1 MGAKGALGG
10 GGLIALAAGA
20 PPTWTVNASNTDNKS
35 NNTSAKMSL
44 LRWRHIPASS
54 QATLLGCRPSRAHAP
69 ADHAPADRNDG
80 ARSSA
85 VGYCGVRSSRLQT
98 RDYAD
103 HMAWVR
109 LLAYSYLLTYSLT
122 YLLTYLLDSL
132 LNVNDYLLD
141 SLLDSLL
148 TDCVDDITSFK
159 SSDTSG
165 VRVISII
172 TTFHEIAWFF
182 KKLFFKKKCNFH
194 RIIDWKMIYFSIF
207 CFSTDLFFDLF
218 SYFFHWFREN

>member
-20 PPTWTVNASNTDNKS
+20 PPTWTVNASNTENKS
-35 NNTSAKMSL
+35 NNTSAKML
-44 LRWRHIPASS
+44 LLCWRHYQLQVKRHFWGADLAALTRQQTTRQQTETTAPARLQS
-54 QATLLGCRPSRAHAP
+54 ATAESAVAGCRR
-69 ADHAPADRNDG
+69 G
-80 ARSSA
+80 TT
-85 VGYCGVRSSRLQT
+85 QT
-98 RDYAD
+98 TWLESDC
-103 HMAWVR
+103 
-109 LLAYSYLLTYSLT
+109 LLTLT
-122 YLLTYLLDSL
+122 CWLTHLLTYLLDSL